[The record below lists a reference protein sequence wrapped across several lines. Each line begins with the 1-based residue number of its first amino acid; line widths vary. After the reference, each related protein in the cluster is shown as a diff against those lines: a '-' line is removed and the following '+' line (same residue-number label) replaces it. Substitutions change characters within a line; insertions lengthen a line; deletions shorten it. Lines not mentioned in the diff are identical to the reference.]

1 MPMTREELKAALGK
15 LTGES
20 TEPEI
25 ISQVDAILEGYT
37 TDEVVSA
44 LQAELDAERKRFKD
58 RFWGGKEK
66 EPEGSAGNHIPAVDH
81 GNETSDKIIEEFFK
95 EV

>member
-1 MPMTREELKAALGK
+1 MAMTKEELKAALGK

-37 TDEVVSA
+37 TDEDVSA

-66 EPEGSAGNHIPAVDH
+66 EEEGSRGNHIPAVDH
-81 GNETSDKIIEEFFK
+81 GEKSSDEIIEEFFK
-95 EV
+95 GV